1 MSIPSFSRPAFT
13 LQAPLK
19 ARATQTAHQR
29 LGGSIQ
35 PAFNPQE
42 AEQKLNKAIQASIAL
57 INKAWKNKK
66 SRQGLGANATVNIIS
81 LLENFQVQYAIVE
94 ELYQKLA
101 SHNLSNETRQA
112 YELLQTKRS
121 EIAQSSPDLT
131 KPQIK
136 GS

>member
-13 LQAPLK
+13 PQ
-19 ARATQTAHQR
+19 ARATQSSHQR
-29 LGGSIQ
+29 VGGSIQ

-42 AEQKLNKAIQASIAL
+42 AEQKLNEAIKFSIAL
-57 INKAWKNKK
+57 IDKAWENKK
-66 SRQGLGANATVNIIS
+66 SRQGLDVNSITNLIA
-81 LLENFQVQYAIVE
+81 LLNNFQVQYAIVE
-94 ELYQKLA
+94 ELYQKLT
-101 SHNLSNETRQA
+101 SHDMSPETRQA

-121 EIAQSSPDLT
+121 EIAQSFPDLT